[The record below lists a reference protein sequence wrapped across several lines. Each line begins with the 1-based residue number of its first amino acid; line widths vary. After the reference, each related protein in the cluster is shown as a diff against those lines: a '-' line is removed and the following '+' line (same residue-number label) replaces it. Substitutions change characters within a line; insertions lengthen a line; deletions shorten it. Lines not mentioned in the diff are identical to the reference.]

1 MRTTNQRG
9 AKNTKKFHNFKKNK
23 NRYKWLILFVLL
35 IAALY
40 FYRDSLHEIME
51 GIKALSVIQ
60 IGVSLL
66 LSFVFFLTEGYI
78 VYCMAHL
85 FERSYQWRKG
95 IKTVYVC
102 EFYRMLTLG
111 SGAGFAEIYYLQ
123 KDNVPYP
130 KGTGM
135 TMLQFVMKKIAVMLL
150 GLAGFLFLIGRDR
163 TSEVLHGYEGAMG
176 AGCIITFVIVFAMT
190 AATLSKT
197 VRDWL
202 LFALDKLEPK
212 FSKYQEKMQ
221 KWREDLKLLNDTGR
235 ELFTHKKCFLAV
247 VLLNLWKLLSIYL
260 IPAYILYGQ
269 CSLSIME
276 STMLMAIIYMLA
288 GVIPAPSGIG
298 SLEFVFLLF
307 FSHFASE
314 AAAVPAIL
322 VFRLVTWIVPFIIG
336 GIVFLHCQK

>member
-1 MRTTNQRG
+1 MKITSRRG
-9 AKNTKKFHNFKKNK
+9 VKKTKKSHDLNK
-23 NRYKWLILFVLL
+23 NQKHYKWLILFGLL

-40 FYRDSLHEIME
+40 FYQDSLHEIME
-51 GIKALSVIQ
+51 GIKALSAVQ
-60 IGVSLL
+60 MGVSLL
-66 LSFVFFLTEGYI
+66 LSSVFFLTEGYI

-85 FERSYQWRKG
+85 FESSYRWRKG
-95 IKTVYVC
+95 IRTAYVC

-130 KGTGM
+130 RGTGM
-135 TMLQFVMKKIAVMLL
+135 TMLQFVIKKIAVMLL
-150 GLAGFLFLIGRDR
+150 GLAGFLFLLGRDS
-163 TSEVLHGYEGAMG
+163 TSNVLHGYEGAMG

-190 AATLSKT
+190 AVTLSKT

-202 LFALDKLEPK
+202 LPVLDKLELK
-212 FSKYQEKMQ
+212 FPKYQEKIQ

-235 ELFTHKKCFLAV
+235 ELFARKKCFLQV
-247 VLLNLWKLLSIYL
+247 ILLNLCKLLSVYL
-260 IPAYILYGQ
+260 IPAYVLYGQ
-269 CSLSIME
+269 CPLSIME
-276 STMLMAIIYMLA
+276 STMLMAVIYMLA

-307 FSHFASE
+307 FSCFVSE

-322 VFRLVTWIVPFIIG
+322 VFRFATWIVPFLVG
-336 GIVFLHCQK
+336 GIIFLHHQK